1 MLLAFVACSQRLR
14 RYLGVVECIG
24 GEDATTV
31 LVDERLSGSEGGG
44 EGPFDCLNQTTRH
57 WYTGSVYKCAVPS
70 YSGHQVYESHVD

>member
-44 EGPFDCLNQTTRH
+44 EGPFDCLDDLRRL
-57 WYTGSVYKCAVPS
+57 GRLPRSSPLAIA
-70 YSGHQVYESHVD
+70 GRRA